1 LPRAPQ
7 SPLSPVAQ
15 ETPLKLNKTL
25 PQLRKSGMR

>member
-7 SPLSPVAQ
+7 THLSPVAQ
-15 ETPLKLNKTL
+15 EIPLKLNKTL